1 MVNSQWRYTAGAQ
14 WDELKG
20 EREWGINLSFTYKF
34 NNQHRVKLSHQS
46 RRDKT
51 RLEFTQDS
59 NQRFVGALNFRAG
72 LESNE
77 LNKTILDL
85 NMQYN
90 ANRFAANLEHASFYK
105 DLNARSAY
113 HQSRVSLSSSIA
125 FADDAWAFGKPIYDS
140 FALVN
145 AHKSLENKV
154 ITLGRVE
161 NDYRADNRD
170 FKTILL
176 NDLSSYDN
184 INIPVDIDDLAP
196 GY

>member
-1 MVNSQWRYTAGAQ
+1 LLR
-14 WDELKG
+14 
-20 EREWGINLSFTYKF
+20 
-34 NNQHRVKLSHQS
+34 
-46 RRDKT
+46 
-51 RLEFTQDS
+51 
-59 NQRFVGALNFRAG
+59 
-72 LESNE
+72 
-77 LNKTILDL
+77 
-85 NMQYN
+85 
-90 ANRFAANLEHASFYK
+90 FYK

-196 GY
+196 GYDIGSGMLSFYPKYKTGHKAIIGTAAKRFALYCMFKSKIVLFNSLLSKPARKFKAPTKR